1 MPRLDMLQLK
11 IKMGA
16 RGLGR
21 NPRYEINGFDLE
33 FDEIKGGSGPHET
46 LELTGKPRKFPRSMA
61 LTGPDEGYWDI
72 EEIIASY
79 HVTTADFDASSSGPY
94 TLRLG
99 AVTLDAETKLNL
111 WYERQPPLLEV

>member
-1 MPRLDMLQLK
+1 MLQLT
-11 IKMGA
+11 IKMGE

-21 NPRYEINGFDLE
+21 NPRYAINGFDLD

-46 LELTGKPRKFPRSMA
+46 LELTGRPKKFPRSMT

-72 EEIIASY
+72 EEIIATY
-79 HVTTADFDASSSGPY
+79 HVTTAVYDASDGGPY

-111 WYERQPPLLEV
+111 WYERPPQLLEV

>member
-1 MPRLDMLQLK
+1 MLQLT
-11 IKMGA
+11 IKVGE

-33 FDEIKGGSGPHET
+33 FDAIEGGCGPNET
-46 LELTGKPRKFPRSMA
+46 LKLVGKPKRFPRSMT
-61 LTGPDEGYWDI
+61 LTGPDEGCWDI
-72 EEIIASY
+72 KEIIATY
-79 HVTTADFDASSSGPY
+79 HVATADFNANDSGPY

-111 WYERQPPLLEV
+111 WYERPPPLLEV